1 MAKMTVCKAC
11 GKEIAKSAKACPNC
25 GAKQKHHRF
34 LFFLVIVVIVV
45 IAVAAMGGNS
55 SPSPSSKSKYTS
67 MSETEVRSGSKAV
80 NYEDVAR
87 NPGKYKGSLVTFT
100 GKVIQVVE
108 GNTVVLRITQDN
120 PEEYFSSDTWYVT
133 YKAPAGASKILVDD
147 RMTVFGEC
155 TGTTSYK
162 SVLGN
167 QITIPSMILLYYDM
181 Q

>member
-45 IAVAAMGGNS
+45 IAVAAMNGNT
-55 SPSPSSKSKYTS
+55 SPSSKSKYAL

-87 NPGKYKGSLVTFT
+87 NPGNYKGSLVTFT

-108 GNTVVLRITQDN
+108 GNTVVLRINQDN
-120 PEEYFSSDTWYVT
+120 PKEYYSSDTWYVT
-133 YKAPAGASKILVDD
+133 YKAPSGASKILVDD
-147 RMTVFGEC
+147 KITVFGEC

-162 SVLGN
+162 SVLGG

-181 Q
+181 L